1 MDRIIKLEQGSKI
14 ENKPHLKHNIE
25 AKPELGIYIHIPFCI
40 QKCLYCDF
48 ISFPNKLELQEKYV
62 NKVMEEVEH
71 EKELFKK
78 YHVTTI
84 YIGGGTPSAIES
96 KYIKRVLEK
105 IKENINIDE
114 HVVEDVNGEEYE
126 SNTENEA
133 EETDEFEKIEVTI
146 EVNPG
151 TVTRQKLL
159 EYKQVG
165 VNRLSIGLQS
175 TKGQL
180 LKEIGRIHTYEDFAH
195 TYELATEIG
204 FQNINIDLM
213 IGLPNQT
220 IQDIKDSLQKIIHI
234 GTQKPQ
240 HISVYSLIVESGT
253 PMEKLIEK
261 GILELPT
268 DEEERK
274 QYQYVKNMLELEGYK
289 HYEIS
294 NFALYGKESK
304 HNTNCWKQKEYIGF
318 GVAAH
323 SYIERKRFSNTADL
337 GEYLESDWKKIKT
350 VHEVQT
356 QEEQEK
362 EYMLLGLRQLEGV
375 EVLKF
380 KAKFGKNPI
389 FVFREEIEKLV
400 NEGLLEVDLDV
411 IRLTRKGLDLA
422 NLVWEE
428 FV

>member
-1 MDRIIKLEQGSKI
+1 MEK
-14 ENKPHLKHNIE
+14 
-25 AKPELGIYIHIPFCI
+25 LGIYIHIPFCI

-48 ISFPNKLELQEKYV
+48 ISFPNKLELQGKYV
-62 NKVMEEVEH
+62 NKLIEEIEH
-71 EKELFKK
+71 EKELFEK
-78 YHVTTI
+78 YRITTI

-96 KYIKRVLEK
+96 KYIMQILEK
-105 IKENINIDE
+105 IKENINIYE
-114 HVVEDVNGEEYE
+114 HRAENANGEEYE
-126 SNTENEA
+126 SNTEK
-133 EETDEFEKIEVTI
+133 ETDETEEFEKIEVTI

-159 EYKQVG
+159 EYKQAG

-175 TKGQL
+175 TNNEL
-180 LKEIGRIHTYEDFAH
+180 LKEIGRIHTYEDFVH

-204 FQNINIDLM
+204 FSNINVDLM
-213 IGLPNQT
+213 IGLPNQS
-220 IQDIKDSLQKIIHI
+220 IQDIKESLQKIIHNQP
-234 GTQKPQ
+234 QKPQ
-240 HISVYSLIVESGT
+240 HISVYSLIVEPET
-253 PMEKLIEK
+253 PIEKLIEK
-261 GILELPT
+261 GTLELPT

-294 NFALYGKESK
+294 NFALSGKKSK
-304 HNTNCWKQKEYIGF
+304 HNTSCWKQKEYIGF

-323 SYIERKRFSNTADL
+323 SYVERKRFSNTVNL
-337 GEYLESDWKKIKT
+337 CEYLEKDWKKIKII
-350 VHEVQT
+350 HEVQT
-356 QEEQEK
+356 QEDQEK
-362 EYMLLGLRQLEGV
+362 EYMLLGLRQIEGV
-375 EVLKF
+375 KASEF

-389 FVFREEIEKLV
+389 FTFRKEIEKLV

>member
-1 MDRIIKLEQGSKI
+1 M
-14 ENKPHLKHNIE
+14 N
-25 AKPELGIYIHIPFCI
+25 ELGIYIHIPFCM

-48 ISFPNKLELQEKYV
+48 VSFPNKLELQEKYV
-62 NKVMEEVEH
+62 NKLIEEIEH
-71 EKELFKK
+71 EKELFKQYK
-78 YHVTTI
+78 VTTI
-84 YIGGGTPSAIES
+84 YIGGGTPSTIES
-96 KYIKRVLEK
+96 KYIRQILEK
-105 IKENINIDE
+105 IKENINIMGI
-114 HVVEDVNGEEYE
+114 NGE
-126 SNTENEA
+126 NKG
-133 EETDEFEKIEVTI
+133 EKIEVTI

-151 TVTRQKLL
+151 AVTRQKLL
-159 EYKQVG
+159 EYRQSG

-175 TKGQL
+175 TNNEL
-180 LKEIGRIHTYEDFAH
+180 LKEIGRIHTYEDFVQ
-195 TYELATEIG
+195 TYELATEVG
-204 FQNINIDLM
+204 FENINVDLM

-220 IQDIKDSLQKIIHI
+220 IQDIKDILKKIIHI
-234 GTQKPQ
+234 EPQKPQ
-240 HISVYSLIVESGT
+240 HISVYSLIVEPET
-253 PMEKLIEK
+253 PIEKLIES
-261 GILELPT
+261 GVMTLPT

-294 NFALYGKESK
+294 NFALNGKESK

-323 SYIERKRFSNTADL
+323 SYIDKKRFSNTENME
-337 GEYLESDWKKIKT
+337 EYLKEDWRKIKT
-350 VHEVQT
+350 VHEVQI

-362 EYMLLGLRQLEGV
+362 EYMLLGLRQLDGV
-375 EVLKF
+375 KVSEF

-389 FVFREEIEKLV
+389 FTFRKELEKLV
-400 NEGLLEVDLDV
+400 SEGLLEINLDV

>member
-1 MDRIIKLEQGSKI
+1 ME
-14 ENKPHLKHNIE
+14 
-25 AKPELGIYIHIPFCI
+25 ELGIYVHIPFCI

-62 NKVMEEVEH
+62 KKLIEEIEH
-71 EKELFKK
+71 EKELFEK
-78 YHVTTI
+78 YRITTI

-96 KYIKRVLEK
+96 KYIRQILEK
-105 IKENINIDE
+105 IKENINIYE
-114 HVVEDVNGEEYE
+114 HRAENANGEKYE
-126 SNTENEA
+126 NNTENKID
-133 EETDEFEKIEVTI
+133 ETDEFEKIEVTI

-159 EYKQVG
+159 EYKQAG

-175 TKGQL
+175 TNNEL
-180 LKEIGRIHTYEDFAH
+180 LKEIGRIHTYEDFMH
-195 TYELATEIG
+195 TYKLATEIG
-204 FQNINIDLM
+204 FSNINVDLM

-220 IQDIKDSLQKIIHI
+220 IQDIKESLQKIIHNQP
-234 GTQKPQ
+234 QKPQ
-240 HISVYSLIVESGT
+240 HISVYSLIVEPET
-253 PMEKLIEK
+253 PIEKLIEK
-261 GILELPT
+261 GTLELPT

-294 NFALYGKESK
+294 NFALSGKQSK
-304 HNTNCWKQKEYIGF
+304 HNTSCWKQKEYIGF

-323 SYIERKRFSNTADL
+323 SYVERKRFSNTVNL
-337 GEYLESDWKKIKT
+337 CEYLEKDWKKIKII
-350 VHEVQT
+350 HEVQT
-356 QEEQEK
+356 QEDQEK

-375 EVLKF
+375 KVSEF

-389 FVFREEIEKLV
+389 FVFRKEIEKLV
-400 NEGLLEVDLDV
+400 NDELLEVDLDV

>member
-1 MDRIIKLEQGSKI
+1 ME
-14 ENKPHLKHNIE
+14 
-25 AKPELGIYIHIPFCI
+25 ELGIYIHIPFCI

-48 ISFPNKLELQEKYV
+48 ISFPNKLEMQEKYV
-62 NKVMEEVEH
+62 NKLIEEIEN

-96 KYIKRVLEK
+96 KYIRQILEK
-105 IKENINIDE
+105 IKENINIGE
-114 HVVEDVNGEEYE
+114 LGKED
-126 SNTENEA
+126 
-133 EETDEFEKIEVTI
+133 ETDKFEKIEVTI

-159 EYKQVG
+159 EYKQAG

-175 TKGQL
+175 TNNEL
-180 LKEIGRIHTYEDFAH
+180 LKEIGRIHTYEDFVH

-204 FQNINIDLM
+204 FSNINVDLM

-220 IQDIKDSLQKIIHI
+220 IQDIKASLQKIIYNQL
-234 GTQKPQ
+234 QKPQ
-240 HISVYSLIVESGT
+240 HISVYSLIVEPET
-253 PMEKLIEK
+253 PIEKLIEK
-261 GILELPT
+261 GDLTLPT
-268 DEEERK
+268 DEDERK

-294 NFALYGKESK
+294 NFALSGKQSK

-323 SYIERKRFSNTADL
+323 SYVDRKRFSNTVNL
-337 GEYLESDWKKIKT
+337 CEYLENDWQKIKT

-356 QEEQEK
+356 QENQEK

-375 EVLKF
+375 EVSEF

-389 FVFREEIEKLV
+389 FLFRKEIEKLV

>member
-1 MDRIIKLEQGSKI
+1 ME
-14 ENKPHLKHNIE
+14 
-25 AKPELGIYIHIPFCI
+25 ELGIYVHIPFCI

-62 NKVMEEVEH
+62 KKLIEEIEH
-71 EKELFKK
+71 EKELFEK
-78 YHVTTI
+78 YRITTI

-96 KYIKRVLEK
+96 KYIRQILEK
-105 IKENINIDE
+105 IKENINIYE
-114 HVVEDVNGEEYE
+114 HRAENANGEKYE
-126 SNTENEA
+126 NNTENKID
-133 EETDEFEKIEVTI
+133 ETDEFEKIEVTI

-159 EYKQVG
+159 EYKQAG

-175 TKGQL
+175 TNNKL
-180 LKEIGRIHTYEDFAH
+180 LKEIGRIHTYEDFMH
-195 TYELATEIG
+195 TYNLATEIG
-204 FQNINIDLM
+204 FSNINVDLM

-220 IQDIKDSLQKIIHI
+220 IQDIKESLQKIIHNQP
-234 GTQKPQ
+234 QKPQ
-240 HISVYSLIVESGT
+240 HISVYSLIVEPET
-253 PMEKLIEK
+253 PIEKLIEK
-261 GILELPT
+261 GTLELPT

-294 NFALYGKESK
+294 NFALSGKQSK
-304 HNTNCWKQKEYIGF
+304 HNTSCWKQKEYIGF

-323 SYIERKRFSNTADL
+323 SYVERKRFSNTVNL
-337 GEYLESDWKKIKT
+337 CEYLEKDWKKIKII
-350 VHEVQT
+350 HEVQT
-356 QEEQEK
+356 QEDQEK

-375 EVLKF
+375 KVSEF

-389 FVFREEIEKLV
+389 FVFRKEIEKLV
-400 NEGLLEVDLDV
+400 NDELLEVDLDV

>member
-1 MDRIIKLEQGSKI
+1 ME
-14 ENKPHLKHNIE
+14 
-25 AKPELGIYIHIPFCI
+25 ELGIYVHIPFCI

-62 NKVMEEVEH
+62 KKLIEEIEH
-71 EKELFKK
+71 EKELFEK
-78 YHVTTI
+78 YRITTI

-96 KYIKRVLEK
+96 KYIRQILEK
-105 IKENINIDE
+105 IKENINIYE
-114 HVVEDVNGEEYE
+114 HRAENANGEKYE
-126 SNTENEA
+126 NNTENKID
-133 EETDEFEKIEVTI
+133 ETDEFEKIEVTI

-159 EYKQVG
+159 EYKQAG

-175 TKGQL
+175 TNNEL
-180 LKEIGRIHTYEDFAH
+180 LKEIGRIHTYEDFMH
-195 TYELATEIG
+195 TYNLATEIG
-204 FQNINIDLM
+204 FSNINVDLM

-220 IQDIKDSLQKIIHI
+220 IQDIKESLQKIIHNQP
-234 GTQKPQ
+234 QKPQ
-240 HISVYSLIVESGT
+240 HISVYSLIVEPET
-253 PMEKLIEK
+253 PIEKLIEK
-261 GILELPT
+261 GTLELPT

-294 NFALYGKESK
+294 NFALSGKQSK
-304 HNTNCWKQKEYIGF
+304 HNTSCWKQKEYIGF

-323 SYIERKRFSNTADL
+323 SYVERKRFSNTVNL
-337 GEYLESDWKKIKT
+337 CEYLEKDWKKIKII
-350 VHEVQT
+350 HEVQT
-356 QEEQEK
+356 QEDQEK

-375 EVLKF
+375 KVSEF

-389 FVFREEIEKLV
+389 FVFRKEIEKLV
-400 NEGLLEVDLDV
+400 NDELLEVDLDV

>member
-1 MDRIIKLEQGSKI
+1 MERIIGLGQRGQEQKT
-14 ENKPHLKHNIE
+14 EKKPEAEHNFRH
-25 AKPELGIYIHIPFCI
+25 KPELGIYVHIPFCR

-62 NKVMEEVEH
+62 SKIIEEIEQ
-71 EKELFKK
+71 EKELFKQ
-78 YHVTTI
+78 YNVTTI

-96 KYIKRVLEK
+96 KYIRQILEK
-105 IKENINIDE
+105 IQENINIDE
-114 HVVEDVNGEEYE
+114 C
-126 SNTENEA
+126 EA
-133 EETDEFEKIEVTI
+133 KEKNDKVEVTI

-151 TVTRQKLL
+151 TITRQKLL
-159 EYKQVG
+159 EYKQSG

-175 TKGQL
+175 TNNEL
-180 LKEIGRIHTYEDFAH
+180 LKEIGRIHTYEDFVY
-195 TYELATEIG
+195 TYKLATEIG
-204 FQNINIDLM
+204 FQNINVDLM

-220 IQDIKDSLQKIIHI
+220 ICDIKDSLQKIINIQPH
-234 GTQKPQ
+234 KPQ
-240 HISVYSLIVESGT
+240 HISVYSLIVEPET

-261 GILELPT
+261 GTLELPT

-289 HYEIS
+289 NYEIS
-294 NFALYGKESK
+294 NFALSGKQSK

-323 SYIERKRFSNTADL
+323 SYIDRKRFSNTVNL
-337 GEYLESDWKKIKT
+337 CEYLESDWKKIKT

-375 EVLKF
+375 KASEF

-389 FVFREEIEKLV
+389 FEFRKEIEKLV
-400 NEGLLEVDLDV
+400 NEGLLEVDLDC

>member
-1 MDRIIKLEQGSKI
+1 ME
-14 ENKPHLKHNIE
+14 
-25 AKPELGIYIHIPFCI
+25 ELGIYIHIPFCI

-62 NKVMEEVEH
+62 KKLIEEIEN
-71 EKELFKK
+71 EKELFEK
-78 YHVTTI
+78 YRITTI

-96 KYIKRVLEK
+96 KYIRQILEK
-105 IKENINIDE
+105 IKENINIYE
-114 HVVEDVNGEEYE
+114 HRAENANGEEYE
-126 SNTENEA
+126 SNTESETD
-133 EETDEFEKIEVTI
+133 ETDEFEKIEVTI

-151 TVTRQKLL
+151 TVTRQKML

-175 TKGQL
+175 TNNEL
-180 LKEIGRIHTYEDFAH
+180 LKEIGRIHTYEDFVH

-204 FQNINIDLM
+204 FSNINVDLM
-213 IGLPNQT
+213 IGLPNQS
-220 IQDIKDSLQKIIHI
+220 IQDIKESLQKIIHNQP
-234 GTQKPQ
+234 QKPQ
-240 HISVYSLIVESGT
+240 HISVYSLIVEPET
-253 PMEKLIEK
+253 PIEKLIEK
-261 GILELPT
+261 GTLELPT
-268 DEEERK
+268 DEDERK

-294 NFALYGKESK
+294 NFALSGKQSK

-318 GVAAH
+318 GAAAH
-323 SYIERKRFSNTADL
+323 SYIERKRFSNTVNL
-337 GEYLESDWKKIKT
+337 CEYLENDWQKIKT

-356 QEEQEK
+356 QEDQEK

-375 EVLKF
+375 EVSEF

-389 FVFREEIEKLV
+389 FVFRKEIEKLV
-400 NEGLLEVDLDV
+400 NDGLLEVDLDV

>member
-1 MDRIIKLEQGSKI
+1 MKKIIELGQEVQEQKT
-14 ENKPHLKHNIE
+14 EKRQEVDHDFRD
-25 AKPELGIYIHIPFCI
+25 KPELGIYVHIPFCI

-62 NKVMEEVEH
+62 NKLIEEIEH

-78 YHVTTI
+78 YYVTTI

-96 KYIKRVLEK
+96 KYIRQILEK

-114 HVVEDVNGEEYE
+114 YGAEDANGAEYE
-126 SNTENEA
+126 CDTEN
-133 EETDEFEKIEVTI
+133 ETDEFEKIEVTI

-159 EYKQVG
+159 EYKQAG

-175 TKGQL
+175 TRNHL
-180 LKEIGRIHTYEDFAH
+180 LKEIGRIHTYEDFVH

-204 FQNINIDLM
+204 FQNINVDLM
-213 IGLPNQT
+213 IGLPNQN
-220 IQDIKDSLQKIIHI
+220 IRDIKDSLQNIINNQP
-234 GTQKPQ
+234 QKPQ
-240 HISVYSLIVESGT
+240 HISVYSLIVELET

-261 GILELPT
+261 GTLELPT

-294 NFALYGKESK
+294 NFALSGKQSK

-323 SYIERKRFSNTADL
+323 SYIDRKRFSNTVNL
-337 GEYLESDWKKIKT
+337 CEYLESDWRKIKT

-356 QEEQEK
+356 QEEQER

-375 EVLKF
+375 KISEF
-380 KAKFGKNPI
+380 KVKFGKNPI
-389 FVFREEIEKLV
+389 FAFRKEIEKLV

>member
-1 MDRIIKLEQGSKI
+1 MEEIVELVQEQGKKI
-14 ENKPHLKHNIE
+14 ENKLEKEHNFTGR
-25 AKPELGIYIHIPFCI
+25 PELGIYIHIPFCI

-62 NKVMEEVEH
+62 DKLIEEIEQ
-71 EKELFKK
+71 EKELFSK
-78 YHVTTI
+78 YNVTTI

-96 KYIKRVLEK
+96 KYIRKLLEK
-105 IKENINIDE
+105 VKKNINSKWTEDSKWAKDE
-114 HVVEDVNGEEYE
+114 
-126 SNTENEA
+126 T
-133 EETDEFEKIEVTI
+133 EKIEVTI

-159 EYKQVG
+159 EYKQAG

-175 TKGQL
+175 TNNEL
-180 LKEIGRIHTYEDFAH
+180 LKEIGRIHTYEDFVH
-195 TYELATEIG
+195 TYELAIEIG
-204 FQNINIDLM
+204 FQNINVDLM

-220 IQDIKDSLQKIIHI
+220 IHDIKGSLQKIIHNQP
-234 GTQKPQ
+234 QKPQ
-240 HISVYSLIVESGT
+240 HISVYSLIVEPET

-261 GILELPT
+261 GNLTLPT

-294 NFALYGKESK
+294 NFAINGKQSQ

-323 SYIERKRFSNTADL
+323 SYIDRKRFSNTENL
-337 GEYLESDWKKIKT
+337 EEYLKEDWKKIKT

-362 EYMLLGLRQLEGV
+362 EYMLLGLRQLDGV
-375 EVLKF
+375 KVSSF
-380 KAKFGKNPI
+380 KTKFGKNPI
-389 FVFREEIEKLV
+389 FEFRKEIEKLV
-400 NEGLLEVDLDV
+400 NDGLLEVDLDC

>member
-1 MDRIIKLEQGSKI
+1 MERIIGLGQRGQEQKTEKKLEA
-14 ENKPHLKHNIE
+14 EHNFRH
-25 AKPELGIYIHIPFCI
+25 KPELGIYVHIPFCR

-62 NKVMEEVEH
+62 SKIIEEIEQ
-71 EKELFKK
+71 EKELFKQ
-78 YHVTTI
+78 YNVTTI

-96 KYIKRVLEK
+96 KYIRQILEK
-105 IKENINIDE
+105 IQENINIDE
-114 HVVEDVNGEEYE
+114 C
-126 SNTENEA
+126 EA
-133 EETDEFEKIEVTI
+133 KEKNDKVEVTI

-151 TVTRQKLL
+151 TITRQKLL
-159 EYKQVG
+159 EYKQSG

-175 TKGQL
+175 TNNEL
-180 LKEIGRIHTYEDFAH
+180 LKEIGRIHTYEDFVY
-195 TYELATEIG
+195 TYKLATEIG
-204 FQNINIDLM
+204 FQNINVDLM

-220 IQDIKDSLQKIIHI
+220 ICDIKDSLQKIINIQPH
-234 GTQKPQ
+234 KPQ
-240 HISVYSLIVESGT
+240 HISVYSLIVEPET

-261 GILELPT
+261 GTLELPT

-294 NFALYGKESK
+294 NFALSGKQSK

-323 SYIERKRFSNTADL
+323 SYIDRKRFSNTVNL
-337 GEYLESDWKKIKT
+337 CEYLESDWKKIKT

-356 QEEQEK
+356 HEEQEK

-375 EVLKF
+375 KVSEF

-389 FVFREEIEKLV
+389 FEFREEIEKLV

>member
-1 MDRIIKLEQGSKI
+1 ME
-14 ENKPHLKHNIE
+14 
-25 AKPELGIYIHIPFCI
+25 ELGIYIHIPFCM

-48 ISFPNKLELQEKYV
+48 VSFPNKLELQEKYV
-62 NKVMEEVEH
+62 NKLIEEIEN

-96 KYIKRVLEK
+96 KYIRQILEK
-105 IKENINIDE
+105 IKENINIGE
-114 HVVEDVNGEEYE
+114 LGKED
-126 SNTENEA
+126 
-133 EETDEFEKIEVTI
+133 ETDKFEKIEVTI

-159 EYKQVG
+159 EYKQAG

-175 TKGQL
+175 TNNEL
-180 LKEIGRIHTYEDFAH
+180 LKEIGRIHTYEDFVH

-204 FQNINIDLM
+204 FSNINVDLM

-220 IQDIKDSLQKIIHI
+220 IQDIKASLQKIIYNQL
-234 GTQKPQ
+234 QKPQ
-240 HISVYSLIVESGT
+240 HISVYSLIVEPET
-253 PMEKLIEK
+253 PIEKLIEK
-261 GILELPT
+261 GDLTLPT
-268 DEEERK
+268 DEDERK

-294 NFALYGKESK
+294 NFALSGKQSK

-323 SYIERKRFSNTADL
+323 SYVDRKRFSNTVNL
-337 GEYLESDWKKIKT
+337 CEYLENDWQKIKT

-356 QEEQEK
+356 QENQEK

-375 EVLKF
+375 EVSEF

-389 FVFREEIEKLV
+389 FLFRKEIEKLV